1 MQLPVPYFSSV
12 HKSKTVKNYQYET
25 DESSIRAAM
34 EAGEWGGA
42 FEVLAEPIHRA
53 LYEAQ
58 DFSILQDMSVEE
70 RLILSF
76 DYIQMQALSGGF
88 IQLIQ
93 NNYVS
98 LLVPAI
104 EGLQQTG
111 LEAGMISLLDD
122 VLRVYVLNR
131 DALDKETSVEEF
143 GKLYEEFKEF
153 ESLDQRFTELQPET
167 IKAIVRYVVEETI
180 QTNIATPK
188 TNNP

>member
-1 MQLPVPYFSSV
+1 M
-12 HKSKTVKNYQYET
+12 KNYRYEA
-25 DESSIRAAM
+25 DETGIREAA
-34 EAGEWGGA
+34 AAADFPRA
-42 FEVLAEPIHRA
+42 FELLAEPVHRA

-58 DFSILQDMSVEE
+58 DFSVLQEMSVEE

-104 EGLQQTG
+104 EGLQQLQ
-111 LEAGMISLLDD
+111 LEPEMVLLLDD

-131 DALDKETSVEEF
+131 EALDRDTSVEEF
-143 GKLYEEFKEF
+143 GKLYEEFREF
-153 ESLDQRFTELQPET
+153 ETLDDRFTALQPAAIKT
-167 IKAIVRYVVEETI
+167 IVTYMIGPSVV
-180 QTNIATPK
+180 
-188 TNNP
+188 